1 VFLQNNENKQQL
13 FRLMFR
19 VWLSMEASNR
29 IAGKNRIFI
38 VDGIAHQLT
47 SDGISVNKQE
57 IPEIDTSMWLSDPLI
72 VILSSLLCIM
82 RTG

>member
-1 VFLQNNENKQQL
+1 
-13 FRLMFR
+13 MYR

-82 RTG
+82 RRG

>member
-1 VFLQNNENKQQL
+1 
-13 FRLMFR
+13 MYR

>member
-1 VFLQNNENKQQL
+1 
-13 FRLMFR
+13 MYR
-19 VWLSMEASNR
+19 VWLSSEASNR

-82 RTG
+82 RTC